1 MLGRERPRA
10 PSASRGCSRLT
21 SLEFSQIVRA
31 IDASTVRASML
42 LLCERWAETLYTRSV
57 VGPAIFTGVP
67 NRVHRGRA
75 GRQQLASGVRAIE
88 ARHSSGLAVAG
99 PPGFTR
105 VAESPVSPNRL
116 RRAARCASCAAC
128 APDPSKGRMQWRPS
142 VPGQPQE
149 SSLSVAVCLPPPH
162 HRALPR
168 PLVPGGRQL
177 IHPFRSEDRAG
188 RGGAPLRIPDPGARS

>member
-1 MLGRERPRA
+1 MIIGQVISPRALPARCHMSPQTTELPTAAMLGRERPRA

-88 ARHSSGLAVAG
+88 ARHSSGLA
-99 PPGFTR
+99 
-105 VAESPVSPNRL
+105 
-116 RRAARCASCAAC
+116 
-128 APDPSKGRMQWRPS
+128 
-142 VPGQPQE
+142 
-149 SSLSVAVCLPPPH
+149 
-162 HRALPR
+162 
-168 PLVPGGRQL
+168 
-177 IHPFRSEDRAG
+177 
-188 RGGAPLRIPDPGARS
+188 